1 MKDSKYSPS
10 SSPPLQNEEEN
21 VVTDSPLERVLDE
34 CLDRLKIK
42 HNSQIS
48 KKAFESIKKINVEKI
63 NTYGKW
69 IIAMKV
75 IAESCATNKHIFSQS
90 EINDFLIIAATSAN
104 LYPMSIYEEEEKGG
118 KEEQDKIR
126 VVKVTTT
133 TPAHFEKKSEIVKAT
148 IFEISKDIME
158 NYQSSNE
165 RLKTNYPQIIVDVV
179 SGFAKGIDTEGKR
192 ITTYGIKSYYQYR
205 KLNIDKTI
213 TTTITTTAHVTTF
226 DTIHKKK
233 GYSNNIFK
241 SRPMP
246 SPPSSN
252 YYYYLTTTTSVKRKK
267 VN

>member
-1 MKDSKYSPS
+1 MRRRRK
-10 SSPPLQNEEEN
+10 
-21 VVTDSPLERVLDE
+21 
-34 CLDRLKIK
+34 
-42 HNSQIS
+42 
-48 KKAFESIKKINVEKI
+48 
-63 NTYGKW
+63 
-69 IIAMKV
+69 
-75 IAESCATNKHIFSQS
+75 
-90 EINDFLIIAATSAN
+90 
-104 LYPMSIYEEEEKGG
+104 EEK
-118 KEEQDKIR
+118 KNKDKIR

-133 TPAHFEKKSEIVKAT
+133 TPAHFEKKSEIVKST

-233 GYSNNIFK
+233 ERIYKQYIQVKTHAVTTIIKLLLLNNNNNISEEEK
-241 SRPMP
+241 SK
-246 SPPSSN
+246 
-252 YYYYLTTTTSVKRKK
+252 LIRKS
-267 VN
+267 